1 MHAVHMHCSSFIA
14 GVPSASTRCSCGGGY
29 TPLPYCQHPATR
41 LLNGTHTVQPSDPSK
56 YLPKASPDFSSKGD
70 AACLTLNQ
78 SQADFWASSL
88 GLDWAPFANPE
99 FPMGEVRK
107 LQKKLRQIE
116 NLEIK
121 ISLTPEE
128 RFKVQKHTI
137 CSPSVVR
144 FEISLR
150 CNKRS
155 LHCTLE

>member
-1 MHAVHMHCSSFIA
+1 M
-14 GVPSASTRCSCGGGY
+14 
-29 TPLPYCQHPATR
+29 
-41 LLNGTHTVQPSDPSK
+41 
-56 YLPKASPDFSSKGD
+56 
-70 AACLTLNQ
+70 
-78 SQADFWASSL
+78 

-137 CSPSVVR
+137 CSPSVVSL
-144 FEISLR
+144 FSEISLR
-150 CNKRS
+150 CN
-155 LHCTLE
+155 